1 MSQRGRGRGRE
12 ADKACMLK
20 ALKLL
25 NSDIGKYCTSQPQE
39 LQRRDAKKNTQGQNM
54 TPTITQRQTSSLP
67 QFPVSSSLHAPSS
80 SFLPAQSSEHM
91 PPPSATLQHKQTSLR
106 SLSPATKSF
115 TQNIHSSSKL
125 QNKQTSSRSPSLAT
139 KSFTQN
145 IHALS
150 KPQHKEISRSL
161 PSLVQRNRLSQ
172 AKGHEE
178 EWTEDEG
185 TSREIVL

>member
-25 NSDIGKYCTSQPQE
+25 NTDIGKYRTSQPQE
-39 LQRRDAKKNTQGQNM
+39 LQRTYAKKNTQEQNM

-67 QFPVSSSLHAPSS
+67 QFPVSSSLLHAPSS

-91 PPPSATLQHKQTSLR
+91 PPPSAPLQHKQTSLR
-106 SLSPATKSF
+106 SPSPATKSF
-115 TQNIHSSSKL
+115 TQNIH
-125 QNKQTSSRSPSLAT
+125 P
-139 KSFTQN
+139 
-145 IHALS
+145 LS
-150 KPQHKEISRSL
+150 KPLPQHKEISRQL
-161 PSLVQRNRLSQ
+161 PSPVQRNRLSQ

-185 TSREIVL
+185 TSREIVRSLK